1 MIKIFCYCTCNFQ
14 TFHIEAAGSW
24 LAEESAPFLSFI
36 RIYKNDI
43 YDSDYDYSIFL
54 NEKHNILKTK
64 EATYNEDIA

>member
-1 MIKIFCYCTCNFQ
+1 MQFSDFSHRSSWQ
-14 TFHIEAAGSW
+14 LAGRRITS
-24 LAEESAPFLSFI
+24 FLSFI

-43 YDSDYDYSIFL
+43 YESDYDYSILL